1 MKKIKVAQLGVG
13 YWGPNLLRNLL
24 SNHKCEVQCVVD
36 LSLERRLFVENLNST
51 INVQADSNAVF
62 EDEGIEAVVIA
73 TPARTHFQ
81 LVMRALE
88 AGKHVLVEKPM
99 ATTVEEVDLISQ
111 IAEKKELVA
120 MVGHTFLYNQC
131 VQFIK
136 RVIDQGDIGT
146 VRYIYSQRLNLGRI
160 RRDVNALWNL
170 APHDVSILQYWLN
183 EPEPIDVSMTGMCF
197 VQESIEDVAF
207 LNITY
212 PNNIMAHCHV
222 SWLDPQKVRQITVV
236 GSKKM
241 IVYDDLA
248 DNKVAIYDKGIDK
261 MAVLGKNMDFDQG
274 SPFMLT
280 QRSGD
285 VLLPKIDWQEPL
297 GLQIDHFLNCILA
310 EETCLTS
317 AIHARRVIQILSDT
331 HG

>member
-1 MKKIKVAQLGVG
+1 MKIAQLGVG
-13 YWGPNLLRNLL
+13 YWGPNLLRNLV
-24 SNHKCEVQCVVD
+24 NNPKCQVHSVVD
-36 LSLERRLFVENLNST
+36 LSPERRSFVEKTYPNIKVGSYSE
-51 INVQADSNAVF
+51 NVFD
-62 EDEGIEAVVIA
+62 DKDIDAVVIA
-73 TPARTHFQ
+73 TPAKTHFQ
-81 LVMRALE
+81 LAMKALE
-88 AGKHVLVEKPM
+88 SGKHVLVEKPM
-99 ATTVEEVDLISQ
+99 ARSVKEVDQINNLSQ
-111 IAEKKELVA
+111 KKGLVA
-120 MVGHTFLYNQC
+120 MVGHTFLYNRC

-136 RVIDQGDIGT
+136 KLINEGEIGK

-160 RRDVNALWNL
+160 RQDVNALWNL
-170 APHDVSILQYWLN
+170 APHDVSIIQYLLN
-183 EPEPIDVSMTGMCF
+183 EPDYLKVAVHGISI
-197 VQESIEDVAF
+197 VQKDIEDVAF

-212 PNNIMAHCHV
+212 PDNIMANIHV
-222 SWLDPQKVRQITVV
+222 SWLDPQKVRRMTIV

-241 IVYDDLA
+241 VIYDDLA